1 MADAAPLAS
10 LPAAEGNEV
19 EVLRRWRRSREEAMQ
34 LWAAEMLGWNGR
46 ELWEVGFLIGFVGV
60 GNWKGAYYVYVYIVM
75 ILFFYLYIYLWHRVV
90 LIVYILET
98 MTSVW

>member
-34 LWAAEMLGWNGR
+34 LWAAEMLGWNG
-46 ELWEVGFLIGFVGV
+46 
-60 GNWKGAYYVYVYIVM
+60 KGAVRGGICYWVCWGWKLKGGILCICILYIV
-75 ILFFYLYIYLWHRVV
+75 I
-90 LIVYILET
+90 
-98 MTSVW
+98 

>member
-46 ELWEVGFLIGFVGV
+46 EL
-60 GNWKGAYYVYVYIVM
+60 
-75 ILFFYLYIYLWHRVV
+75 
-90 LIVYILET
+90 
-98 MTSVW
+98 